1 MIILILW
8 KMRYIEDDEFKEQE
22 DNNIEKMIFE
32 GK

>member
-22 DNNIEKMIFE
+22 DNIEKMIFE